1 MEPRKQI
8 LSLIRMGNAK
18 ASVKDQA
25 KRPLFKQRKREELLI
40 RWQDLEK
47 QRATNVK
54 ELVKAFKTEFELL
67 SGKVYVARTNREARQ
82 FLSLIIKQA
91 GTGIKRIIK
100 WNSHLL
106 RRLEID
112 RVLDSLGAQ
121 NILVAKKDSPN
132 QQDRK
137 DYIETEATAEL
148 GISGVDYGLADT
160 GTLVLRTSRT
170 QDRTTSLLP
179 PVHVALVE
187 SKRILPGSEDLIL
200 KLMLE
205 LEGKAEL
212 DSCLTLITGPSIT
225 ADIELNLV
233 SGIHGP
239 RELHVIILESD

>member
-1 MEPRKQI
+1 MEARKQI

-18 ASVKDQA
+18 ASVRDQA

-47 QRATNVK
+47 QRSTNVK
-54 ELVKAFKTEFELL
+54 ELVKAFKTECELL
-67 SGKVYVARTNREARQ
+67 SVKVYVARTNKEARQ

-91 GTGIKRIIK
+91 GIKRIIK

-112 RVLDSLGAQ
+112 RVLYSLGAQ
-121 NILVAKKDSPN
+121 DILVAKKDSPN
-132 QQDRK
+132 QQARK
-137 DYIETEATAEL
+137 DYIGHEATAEL

-170 QDRTTSLLP
+170 DRATSLLP
-179 PVHVALVE
+179 PVHVALME

-212 DSCLTLITGPSIT
+212 DTCLTLITGPSIT

-233 SGIHGP
+233 SGVHGP

>member
-18 ASVKDQA
+18 ASVRDQA

-40 RWQDLEK
+40 RWQDLGK
-47 QRATNVK
+47 QRSTNVK
-54 ELVKAFKTEFELL
+54 ELVKAFKTECELL
-67 SGKVYVARTNREARQ
+67 SGKVYVARTNREAHQ

-91 GTGIKRIIK
+91 GIKRIIK

-112 RVLDSLGAQ
+112 RVLDSLG
-121 NILVAKKDSPN
+121 I
-132 QQDRK
+132 QDYVRH
-137 DYIETEATAEL
+137 EATAEL

-170 QDRTTSLLP
+170 QDRATSLLP
-179 PVHVALVE
+179 PVHVALME
-187 SKRILPGSEDLIL
+187 SERILPGSEDLIL

-205 LEGKAEL
+205 LGGKAEL
-212 DSCLTLITGPSIT
+212 DSCLTLISGPSLT

-239 RELHVIILESD
+239 GELHVIILEYD